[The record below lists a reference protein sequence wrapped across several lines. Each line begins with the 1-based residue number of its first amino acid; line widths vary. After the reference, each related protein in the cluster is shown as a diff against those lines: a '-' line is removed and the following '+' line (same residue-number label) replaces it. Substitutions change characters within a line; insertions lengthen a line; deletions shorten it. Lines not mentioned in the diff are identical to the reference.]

1 MRYGDHG
8 EQVRALQRA
17 LIARGYELPRFG
29 DDADFGRETRAALE
43 RFAADQGLA
52 WSYQD
57 EVPSALL
64 EALGL
69 ERDPVAPIQSSRDPV
84 DPVEPVEPV
93 DLGAVELFDL
103 RSERTDPHPKSKI
116 RSGKTVRRHPASID
130 AIVLHQTAVV
140 FSAKS
145 PELLARR
152 SLGVACHAMAFR
164 PGFVAWP
171 VDPLWYI
178 YHADRL
184 NARSLGLEVEG
195 NYPGLI
201 GGRVGSGHETPLTD
215 AVVKA
220 ARMGV
225 KLLVEEGRRQGCPI
239 KFIYGHRQCDSWR
252 RADPGE
258 GLWRRVVL
266 EYAVPQLGLI
276 ARPAETFPHPKGPS
290 RNGKTIPKRWDPNG
304 IGTY

>member
-1 MRYGDHG
+1 MRFGDHG
-8 EQVRALQRA
+8 QEVRALQRA
-17 LIARGYELPRFG
+17 LLARGYELPRFG
-29 DDADFGRETRAALE
+29 VDGDFGRETRAALQ
-43 RFAADQGLA
+43 RFVVEHGLA
-52 WSYQD
+52 WRSQD
-57 EVPSALL
+57 ELPSEVLD
-64 EALGL
+64 ALGL
-69 ERDPVAPIQSSRDPV
+69 EQEE
-84 DPVEPVEPV
+84 VEVIPPSGDVV
-93 DLGAVELFDL
+93 DLGGIDLVDL
-103 RSERTDPHPKSKI
+103 RGERTDPHPKSKI
-116 RSGKTVRRHPASID
+116 RDGCTVRRPPASID

-140 FSAKS
+140 FSAPS
-145 PELLARR
+145 RPLLARR
-152 SLGVACHAMAFR
+152 AFNVACHAMVFR
-164 PGFVAWP
+164 PGFVVWP

-201 GGRVGSGHETPLTD
+201 DGRVGTGNPTPLTD
-215 AVVKA
+215 AMIKA

-225 KLLVEEGRRQGCPI
+225 LLLVEEGRRLGCPI

-276 ARPAETFPHPKGPS
+276 ACPAETFQHPQGVK
-290 RNGKTIPKRWDPNG
+290 RNGMAIPRRWDPNG
-304 IGTY
+304 VGNY